1 MNRAIDCSSS
11 PDYKKIQGPTVCI
24 IWHSLRVNTL
34 IDGMRT
40 IFSNESL
47 RSLFLN
53 ISILYHYS
61 KEVAIDSLVV

>member
-11 PDYKKIQGPTVCI
+11 PDYKKIQGPTV
-24 IWHSLRVNTL
+24 WHSLRVNTL